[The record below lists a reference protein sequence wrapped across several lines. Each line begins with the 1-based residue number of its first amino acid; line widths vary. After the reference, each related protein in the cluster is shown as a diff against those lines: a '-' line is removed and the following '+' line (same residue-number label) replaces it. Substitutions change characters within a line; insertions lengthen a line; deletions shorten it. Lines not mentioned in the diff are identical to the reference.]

1 MDKTPSYREDHISQ
15 IPALQMLIKMGYHY
29 IAPEEAL
36 ELREHRQS
44 NVILTSVLRTQLQK
58 INKIDYKGQ
67 LHDFSEGN
75 INLAINELKELPV
88 HLGFINANQHF
99 YDSITLGKS
108 FEQNI
113 DSDRKSFSFKYIDWE
128 NPENNIFHVSEE
140 FAVTRSNRSDT
151 YRPDI
156 VLFINGIPM
165 VVIECKSNAIKYP
178 IDEAVS
184 QHYRNQQED
193 GIRDLYV
200 YSNLLLSLAVSE
212 AKYATT
218 VTPIKFWSVWKE
230 KFLNEKQEKD
240 FNQDLF
246 DLKQAELPKESNAE
260 IFKSR
265 YFSTIQ
271 HFKEL
276 KKEVQKVTEQDRL
289 LYSLCRPERLLE
301 LMFRFILFDDGIKK
315 ITRYQQ
321 YFGITKTIKRI
332 EQLGSNGKRKG
343 GVIWHTQGSGKSLTM
358 VMLAEQIAL
367 SKKIKNPKI
376 ILVTDRIDLNSQ
388 ITETFQKCNIPVE
401 EASTGKHLIELL
413 KSPSDAVITTIIN
426 KFKAAVN
433 QEPDGFSSSEIFIL
447 IDEGH
452 RSQYKTF
459 NVKMQK
465 TFPNGC
471 FIAFTGTPLMKSEKN
486 TANKFGGIID
496 EYTIKDAVEDGAVVP
511 LLYEGRHNSIMVNEK
526 PLDNF
531 FDKVSEPLTKYGK
544 AGLKR
549 KYSSK
554 NAINKADQVIY
565 DRAWDISDHFV
576 DFVQG
581 TGFKAQL
588 VAPNKTTAILYR
600 KYLNEIGKVS
610 SDVVVSAPDTRENYE
625 DAFEENENLVL
636 SFHKAMMDKYGTQ
649 EKYERSI
656 INAFKKQEFPEII
669 IVVDKLLTGFD
680 APTNRVL
687 YLTRSLKEHTLLQA
701 IARVNR
707 VAEGKDYGLIIDYY
721 GNLENLDKAIEIY
734 SNSDEMNPDDVKG
747 SVTNVKDVIKDLPQ
761 AHSEVWDIFS
771 PIKNK
776 YDTEAYAVHLGD
788 EEQRHLFYEKLS
800 KFTRLFGLAMST
812 IEFNDVK
819 NDTVIEKYKKD
830 SKFFIQ
836 LRIDVKRR
844 YFDDI
849 DFKEYEPQVQKLIDK
864 HITADGEV
872 LKITQPIDIFNKTQR
887 DDEVEKLVG
896 KAAKADHIAARTSKG
911 ISIKLDEDPV
921 FYKKLSE
928 LIKQTIVDYKQS
940 RIDETEYLNRIREI
954 EATFLSGKQDHVPAI
969 IAEDKI
975 AIAFYNQI
983 NTQLANFLIEK
994 EKNAQIAI
1002 IVKDILAQNIFDGSK
1017 TIIDWKRNKDLEK
1030 QIISELDDYFYS
1042 ISLEIEQTIPF
1053 ELLDVFIEEII
1064 KIAKK
1069 QID

>member
-1 MDKTPSYREDHISQ
+1 MGYTYIS
-15 IPALQMLIKMGYHY
+15 PDEALQ
-29 IAPEEAL
+29 
-36 ELREHRQS
+36 LREGRKT
-44 NVILTSVLRTQLQK
+44 NVLLRDILKTQLQK
-58 INKIDYKGQ
+58 INTIEYKGQ
-67 LHDFSEGN
+67 THDFSDTNVE
-75 INLAINELKELPV
+75 LAINELKELPM

-99 YDSITLGKS
+99 YDLITLGKS
-108 FEQNI
+108 FEQTI
-113 DSDRKSFSFKYIDWE
+113 SGDRKSFSFKYIDWE
-128 NPENNIFHVSEE
+128 NPENNTFHVSEE
-140 FAVTRSNRSDT
+140 FAVTRSHRSDT

-165 VVIECKSNAIKYP
+165 VVIECKSNAIKSP
-178 IDEAVS
+178 VEEGIS
-184 QHYRNQQED
+184 QHLRNQQED

-200 YSNLLLSLAVSE
+200 YSNLLLSLAVSD

-218 VTPIKFWSVWKE
+218 ATPAKFWAVWKE
-230 KFLNEKQEKD
+230 KFTNAKEENAFYQNLH
-240 FNQDLF
+240 
-246 DLKQAELPKESNAE
+246 DLKQAELPKDIHTEV
-260 IFKSR
+260 FKTRYWSTIR
-265 YFSTIQ
+265 YFQ
-271 HFKEL
+271 EL
-276 KKEVQKVTEQDRL
+276 GKLELAVTTQDQL
-289 LYSLCRPERLLE
+289 LYSICHPKRLLE
-301 LMFRFILFDDGIKK
+301 LMFRFILFDEGIKK

-321 YFGITKTIKRI
+321 YYGITKTIKQI
-332 EQLGSNGKRKG
+332 EKTDHNGKRKG

-358 VMLAEQIAL
+358 VMLAQQIAL

-376 ILVTDRIDLNSQ
+376 ILVTDRVDLNTQ
-388 ITETFQKCNIPVE
+388 ITETFDKCKIPVE
-401 EASTGKHLIELL
+401 EAATGKHLIELL
-413 KSPSDAVITTIIN
+413 KSNSDAVITTIIN

-433 QEPDGFSSSEIFIL
+433 QEPEGFSSSEIFVL

-486 TANKFGGIID
+486 TADKFGGVID

-511 LLYEGRHNSIMVNEK
+511 LLYEGRHNSITVNEK

-554 NAINKADQVIY
+554 NAINKADQVVY
-565 DRAWDISDHFV
+565 DRAWDISEHFV
-576 DFVQG
+576 GFIQN

-610 SDVVVSAPDTRENYE
+610 SEVVISAPDTRENYD
-625 DAFEENENLVL
+625 DAFEENENLVQ
-636 SFHKAMMDKYGTQ
+636 SFYKSMMDKYGTQ
-649 EKYERSI
+649 EKYEKSI
-656 INAFKKQEFPEII
+656 INAFKYQENPEII

-680 APTNRVL
+680 APKNRVL

-707 VAEGKDYGLIIDYY
+707 LAEGKDYGLIVDYY

-734 SNSDEMNPDDVKG
+734 SGSDEMNPDDVKG
-747 SVTNVKDVIKDLPQ
+747 SVTNVKDIIKDLPQ
-761 AHSEVWDIFS
+761 VHSEVWDIFS
-771 PIKNK
+771 AIKNK

-800 KFTRLFGLAMST
+800 KFIRLFSLAMAT

-819 NDTVIEKYKKD
+819 NDAVIEKYKKD

-844 YFDDI
+844 YFDQI
-849 DFKEYEPQVQKLIDK
+849 DYKAYESQVQKLIDK
-864 HITADGEV
+864 HITTDGEI
-872 LKITQPIDIFNKTQR
+872 LKITEPIDIFNKQER
-887 DDEVEKLVG
+887 DNEVEKLIG

-911 ISIKLDEDPV
+911 ITIKMDEDPI

-928 LIKQTIVDYKQS
+928 LIKETILDYKQS
-940 RIDETEYLNRIREI
+940 RIDETEYLLRIKDI
-954 EATFLSGKQDHVPAI
+954 EERFLTGKQDDVPAI
-969 IAEDKI
+969 IEGNKI
-975 AIAFYNQI
+975 AVAFYNFI
-983 NTQLANFLIEK
+983 NAKLIVFLEDRLQNAEIALKIQELI
-994 EKNAQIAI
+994 KNTTTENDRAI
-1002 IVKDILAQNIFDGSK
+1002 V
-1017 TIIDWKRNKDLEK
+1017 DWKLNKEIEK
-1030 QIISELDDYFYS
+1030 QIWSELDDYFYS
-1042 ISLEIEQTIPF
+1042 LSLEMDNQIPF
-1053 ELLDVFIEEII
+1053 DILDDFVEEVI

-1069 QID
+1069 QMD

>member
-1 MDKTPSYREDHISQ
+1 MSIPSYQEDHISQ
-15 IPALQMLIKMGYHY
+15 LPAIQLLIKMGYQY
-29 IAPEEAL
+29 ISPDQAL
-36 ELREHRQS
+36 ELREQRTT
-44 NVILTSVLRTQLQK
+44 NVLLKSILREQLQK
-58 INKIDYKGQ
+58 INKIYYKGNV
-67 LHDFSEGN
+67 HDFTEGN
-75 INLAINELKELPV
+75 VDLAINELKELPL
-88 HLGFINANQHF
+88 HLGFINANQYF
-99 YDSITLGKS
+99 YDLITLGKS
-108 FEQNI
+108 FEQTI
-113 DSDRKSFSFKYIDWE
+113 HGDRKSFSFKYIDWE
-128 NPENNIFHVSEE
+128 TPENNVFHVTEE
-140 FAVTRSNRSDT
+140 FSVTRSNRSDT

-165 VVIECKSNAIKYP
+165 VIIECKSNAIKNP
-178 IDEAVS
+178 CDEAVS
-184 QHYRNQQED
+184 QHLRNQQED

-200 YSNLLLSLAVSE
+200 YSNILFSLAVND

-218 VTPIKFWSVWKE
+218 ATPKKFWSVWKE
-230 KFLNEKQEKD
+230 KFINQKQEEA
-240 FNQDLF
+240 FISNLYN
-246 DLKQAELPKESNAE
+246 LKQQSLPQNINSDL
-260 IFKSR
+260 FKSR
-265 YFSTIQ
+265 YWSTIK
-271 HFKEL
+271 HFYEL
-276 KKEVQKVTEQDRL
+276 GKLELAVTHQDQL
-289 LYSLCRPERLLE
+289 IYSLCRPERLLN
-301 LMFRFILFDDGIKK
+301 LIFSFVLYDDGIKK

-321 YFGITKTIKRI
+321 YFGIIKTIRQI
-332 EQLGSNGKRKG
+332 EKVGADGKRKG

-376 ILVTDRIDLNSQ
+376 ILVTDRVDLNSQ

-401 EASTGKHLIELL
+401 EAATGKHLIELL
-413 KSPSDAVITTIIN
+413 KSTSDAVITTIIN

-433 QEPDGFSSSEIFIL
+433 QEPEGFNSSEIFVL

-471 FIAFTGTPLMKSEKN
+471 FVAFTGTPLMKSEKN
-486 TANKFGGIID
+486 TAQKFGGIID

-511 LLYEGRHNSIMVNEK
+511 LLYEGRHNSISVNEK

-531 FDKVSEPLTKYGK
+531 FEKIAEPLTKYGK

-565 DRAWDISDHFV
+565 DRAWDISEHFEN
-576 DFVQG
+576 FIQG

-610 SDVVVSAPDTRENYE
+610 SDVVVSAPDTRENHD
-625 DAFEENENLVL
+625 DAFEENEDVVQA
-636 SFHKAMMDKYGTQ
+636 FHKSMMDKYGSQ
-649 EKYERSI
+649 EKYEKSI
-656 INAFKKQEFPEII
+656 INGFKKQDHPEII

-680 APTNRVL
+680 APNNRVL
-687 YLTRSLKEHTLLQA
+687 YLTRGLKDHTLLQA

-707 VAEGKDYGLIIDYY
+707 VAEGKDYGLIVDYY
-721 GNLENLDKAIEIY
+721 GNLENLDRAIETY
-734 SNSDEMNPDDVKG
+734 SGSDDMNPNDIKG
-747 SVTNVKDVIKDLPQ
+747 SVTNVKDILKDLPQ
-761 AHSEVWDIFS
+761 AHSELWDIFS
-771 PIKNK
+771 SIKNK
-776 YDTEAYAVHLGD
+776 YDTEAYAVFLGD
-788 EEQRHLFYEKLS
+788 TERRHFFYEKLS
-800 KFTRLFGLAMST
+800 KFVRLFSLAMST

-819 NDTVIEKYKKD
+819 NDAVIEKYKKD

-864 HITADGEV
+864 HITTDGEV
-872 LKITQPIDIFNKTQR
+872 MKITQPIDIFNKQQR

-911 ISIKLDEDPV
+911 ISIKLDEDPI
-921 FYKKLSE
+921 FYKKLSQ
-928 LIKQTIVDYKQS
+928 LIKQTIEDYKQS
-940 RIDETEYLNRIREI
+940 RIDETEYLTRIQQI
-954 EATFLSGKQDHVPAI
+954 ENSFLSGQQENIPII
-969 IAEDKI
+969 IAENRI
-975 AIAFYNQI
+975 AVAFYNQI
-983 NTQLANFLIEK
+983 NDQLNNYLSDK
-994 EKNAQIAI
+994 ENNAQIAL
-1002 IVKDILAQNIFDGSK
+1002 DIEKILNSNVFDGAKS
-1017 TIIDWKRNKDLEK
+1017 IIDWKKNKDLEK

-1042 ISLEIEQTIPF
+1042 ISLETEKPISFDI
-1053 ELLDVFIEEII
+1053 LDSFIEEII

>member
-1 MDKTPSYREDHISQ
+1 MTPSYQEDHISQ
-15 IPALQMLIKMGYHY
+15 IPALQMLIKMGYTY
-29 IAPEEAL
+29 IAPDQAL
-36 ELREHRQS
+36 ELRDNRKT
-44 NVILTSVLRTQLQK
+44 NVILTDILREQLKK

-67 LHDFSEGN
+67 THDFSESN
-75 INLAINELKELPV
+75 IDLAIETLKELPL

-99 YDSITLGKS
+99 YDLITLGKS
-108 FEQNI
+108 FDQTINQ
-113 DSDRKSFSFKYIDWE
+113 DRKSYSFKYIDWE
-128 NPENNIFHVSEE
+128 NPQNNSYHVSEE
-140 FAVTRSNRSDT
+140 FSVTRSNRSDS

-156 VLFINGIPM
+156 ILFINGIPM
-165 VVIECKSNAIKYP
+165 VVIECKSNAIKQP
-178 IDEAVS
+178 IEEGIS
-184 QHYRNQQED
+184 QHLRNQQED

-200 YSNLLLSLAVSE
+200 YSNMLLSLAVSD

-218 VTPIKFWSVWKE
+218 ATPAKFWSVWKE
-230 KFLNEKQEKD
+230 KFTSAKKEASFFQN
-240 FNQDLF
+240 LF
-246 DLKQAELPKESNAE
+246 DLKQQELPTDSHTE
-260 IFKSR
+260 IFKTR
-265 YFSTIQ
+265 YWSTIK

-276 KKEVQKVTEQDRL
+276 GKLEVAVTEQDKL
-289 LYSLCRPERLLE
+289 LYSICDPKRLLE
-301 LMFRFILFDDGIKK
+301 LMFSFILYDEGIKK
-315 ITRYQQ
+315 IARYQQ
-321 YFGITKTIKRI
+321 YYGITKTIKQI
-332 EQLGSNGKRKG
+332 EDIGASGKRKG

-413 KSPSDAVITTIIN
+413 KNNSDAVVTTIIN

-433 QEPDGFSSSEIFIL
+433 QEPEGFGSSEIFVL

-471 FIAFTGTPLMKSEKN
+471 FIAFTGPPLMKSEKN
-486 TANKFGGIID
+486 TADKFGGVID

-511 LLYEGRHNSIMVNEK
+511 LLYEGRHNSITVNEK

-531 FDKVSEPLTKYGK
+531 FEKVAEPLTKYGK

-565 DRAWDISDHFV
+565 DRAWDITEHFV
-576 DFVQG
+576 NFIQG

-600 KYLNEIGKVS
+600 KYLNEIGKVT
-610 SDVVVSAPDTRENYE
+610 SDVVISAPDTRENHE
-625 DAFEENENLVL
+625 DAFEENEDLVL
-636 SFHKAMMDKYGTQ
+636 SFHKAMMDKYVTQ
-649 EKYERSI
+649 EKYEKSI
-656 INAFKKQEFPEII
+656 INAFKKQDDPEII

-680 APTNRVL
+680 APKNRVL

-707 VAEGKDYGLIIDYY
+707 LAEGKDYGLIVDYY

-734 SNSDEMNPDDVKG
+734 SGSDEMNPEDVKG
-747 SVTNVKDVIKDLPQ
+747 SVTNVKDIIKDLPQ
-761 AHSEVWDIFS
+761 SHSEVWNIFS
-771 PIKNK
+771 GIKNK

-800 KFTRLFGLAMST
+800 KFVRLFGLAMAT

-819 NDTVIEKYKKD
+819 NDIVIEKYKKD
-830 SKFFIQ
+830 IKFFVQ

-844 YFDDI
+844 YYDEI
-849 DFKEYEPQVQKLIDK
+849 DFKAYETQVQKLIDK
-864 HITADGEV
+864 HITTDGEV
-872 LKITQPIDIFNKTQR
+872 LRITEPIDIFNKQER
-887 DDEVEKLVG
+887 DEEVEKLIG

-911 ISIKLDEDPV
+911 ISIKMDEDPI

-928 LIKQTIVDYKQS
+928 LIKETILDYKQS
-940 RIDETEYLNRIREI
+940 RIDETEYLNKMKDFEER
-954 EATFLSGKQDHVPAI
+954 FQSGKQDDVPVI
-969 IAEDKI
+969 IEGNKI
-975 AIAFYNQI
+975 AVAFYNFI
-983 NTQLANFLIEK
+983 NAKLFTFLGDRLQNAEIALKIK
-994 EKNAQIAI
+994 ELIKNITRENNRAI
-1002 IVKDILAQNIFDGSK
+1002 V
-1017 TIIDWKRNKDLEK
+1017 DWKLNKEIEK
-1030 QIISELDDYFYS
+1030 QIWSELDDYFYS
-1042 ISLEIEQTIPF
+1042 LSLEMDHQIPF
-1053 ELLDVFIEEII
+1053 DILDDFVEEVI

-1069 QID
+1069 QMD

>member
-1 MDKTPSYREDHISQ
+1 MTPSYTEDHISQ
-15 IPALQMLIKMGYHY
+15 IPALQMLIKMGYTY
-29 IAPEEAL
+29 IAPDQAI
-36 ELREHRQS
+36 ELRDNRKT
-44 NVILTSVLRTQLQK
+44 NVILTDILREQLKK

-67 LHDFSEGN
+67 THDFSESN
-75 INLAINELKELPV
+75 IDLAIETLKELPL

-99 YDSITLGKS
+99 YDLITLGKS
-108 FEQNI
+108 FDQTINQ
-113 DSDRKSFSFKYIDWE
+113 DRKSYSFKYIDWE
-128 NPENNIFHVSEE
+128 NPQNNSYHVSEE
-140 FAVTRSNRSDT
+140 FSVTRSNRSDS

-156 VLFINGIPM
+156 ILFINGIPM
-165 VVIECKSNAIKYP
+165 VVIECKSNAIKQP
-178 IDEAVS
+178 IEEGIS
-184 QHYRNQQED
+184 QHLRNQQED

-200 YSNLLLSLAVSE
+200 YSNMLLSLAVSD

-218 VTPIKFWSVWKE
+218 ATPAKFWSVWKE
-230 KFLNEKQEKD
+230 KFTSAKKEASFFQN
-240 FNQDLF
+240 LF
-246 DLKQAELPKESNAE
+246 DLKQQDLPTDSHTE
-260 IFKSR
+260 IFKTR
-265 YFSTIQ
+265 YWSTIK

-276 KKEVQKVTEQDRL
+276 GKLEVAVTEQDKL
-289 LYSLCRPERLLE
+289 LYSICDPKRLLE
-301 LMFRFILFDDGIKK
+301 LMFSFILYDEGIKK
-315 ITRYQQ
+315 IARYQQ
-321 YFGITKTIKRI
+321 YYGITKTIKQI
-332 EQLGSNGKRKG
+332 EDIGASGKRKG

-401 EASTGKHLIELL
+401 EAATGKHLIELL
-413 KSPSDAVITTIIN
+413 KSTSDAVITTIIN

-433 QEPDGFSSSEIFIL
+433 QEPDGFSSSEIFVL

-486 TANKFGGIID
+486 TADKFGGVID

-511 LLYEGRHNSIMVNEK
+511 LLYEGRHNSITVNEK

-531 FDKVSEPLTKYGK
+531 FEKVAEPLTKYGK

-565 DRAWDISDHFV
+565 DRAWDITEHFV
-576 DFVQG
+576 NFIQG

-600 KYLNEIGKVS
+600 KYLNEIGKVT
-610 SDVVVSAPDTRENYE
+610 SDVVISAPDTRENHE
-625 DAFEENENLVL
+625 DAFEENEDLVL

-649 EKYERSI
+649 EKYEKSI
-656 INAFKKQEFPEII
+656 INAFKKQDDPEII

-680 APTNRVL
+680 APKNRVL

-707 VAEGKDYGLIIDYY
+707 LAEGKDYGLIVDYY

-734 SNSDEMNPDDVKG
+734 SGSDEMNPEDVKG
-747 SVTNVKDVIKDLPQ
+747 SVTNVKDIIKDLPQ
-761 AHSEVWDIFS
+761 SHSEVWNIFS
-771 PIKNK
+771 GIKNK

-800 KFTRLFGLAMST
+800 KFVRLFGLAMAT

-819 NDTVIEKYKKD
+819 NDIVIEKYKKD
-830 SKFFIQ
+830 IKFFVQ

-844 YFDDI
+844 YYDEI
-849 DFKEYEPQVQKLIDK
+849 DFKAYETQVQKLIDK
-864 HITADGEV
+864 HITTDGEV
-872 LKITQPIDIFNKTQR
+872 LRITEPIDIFNKQER
-887 DDEVEKLVG
+887 DEEVEKLIG

-911 ISIKLDEDPV
+911 ISIKMDEDPI

-928 LIKQTIVDYKQS
+928 LIKETILDYKQS
-940 RIDETEYLNRIREI
+940 RIDETEYLNKMKDFEER
-954 EATFLSGKQDHVPAI
+954 FQSGKQDDVPVI
-969 IAEDKI
+969 IEGNKI
-975 AIAFYNQI
+975 AVAFYNFI
-983 NTQLANFLIEK
+983 NAKLFTFLGDRLQNAEIALKIK
-994 EKNAQIAI
+994 ELIKNITRENNRAI
-1002 IVKDILAQNIFDGSK
+1002 V
-1017 TIIDWKRNKDLEK
+1017 DWKLNKEIEK
-1030 QIISELDDYFYS
+1030 QIWSELDDYFYS
-1042 ISLEIEQTIPF
+1042 LSLEMDHQIPF
-1053 ELLDVFIEEII
+1053 DILDDFVEEVI

-1069 QID
+1069 QMD

>member
-1 MDKTPSYREDHISQ
+1 MTPSYQEDHISQ
-15 IPALQMLIKMGYHY
+15 IPALQMLIKMGYTY
-29 IAPEEAL
+29 IAPDQAL
-36 ELREHRQS
+36 ELRDNRKT
-44 NVILTSVLRTQLQK
+44 NVILTDILREQLKK

-67 LHDFSEGN
+67 THDFSESN
-75 INLAINELKELPV
+75 IDLAIETLKELPL

-99 YDSITLGKS
+99 YDLITLGKS
-108 FEQNI
+108 FDQTINH
-113 DSDRKSFSFKYIDWE
+113 DRKSYSFKYIDWE
-128 NPENNIFHVSEE
+128 NPQNNSYHVSEE
-140 FAVTRSNRSDT
+140 FSVTRSNRSDS

-156 VLFINGIPM
+156 ILFINGIPM
-165 VVIECKSNAIKYP
+165 VVIECKSNSIKQP
-178 IDEAVS
+178 VEEGIS
-184 QHYRNQQED
+184 QHLRNQQED

-200 YSNLLLSLAVSE
+200 YSNILLSLAVSD

-218 VTPIKFWSVWKE
+218 ATPAKFWSVWKE
-230 KFLNEKQEKD
+230 KFTSAKKEASFFQN
-240 FNQDLF
+240 LF
-246 DLKQAELPKESNAE
+246 DLKQQELPTDSHTE
-260 IFKSR
+260 IFKTR
-265 YFSTIQ
+265 YWSTIK

-276 KKEVQKVTEQDRL
+276 GKLEVAVTEQDKL
-289 LYSLCRPERLLE
+289 LYSICDPKRLLE
-301 LMFRFILFDDGIKK
+301 LMFSFILYDEGIKK
-315 ITRYQQ
+315 IARYQQ
-321 YFGITKTIKRI
+321 YYGITKTIKQI
-332 EQLGSNGKRKG
+332 EDIGASGKRKG

-401 EASTGKHLIELL
+401 EAATGKHLIELL
-413 KSPSDAVITTIIN
+413 KSTSDAVITAIIN

-433 QEPDGFSSSEIFIL
+433 QEPDGFSSSEIFVL

-486 TANKFGGIID
+486 TADKFGGVID

-511 LLYEGRHNSIMVNEK
+511 LLYEGRHNSITVNEK

-531 FDKVSEPLTKYGK
+531 FEKVAEPLTKYGK

-565 DRAWDISDHFV
+565 DRAWDITEHFV
-576 DFVQG
+576 NFIQG

-600 KYLNEIGKVS
+600 KYLNEIGKVT
-610 SDVVVSAPDTRENYE
+610 SDVVISAPDTRENHE
-625 DAFEENENLVL
+625 DAFEENEDLVL

-649 EKYERSI
+649 EKYEKSI
-656 INAFKKQEFPEII
+656 INAFKKQDDPEII

-680 APTNRVL
+680 APKNRVL

-707 VAEGKDYGLIIDYY
+707 LAEGKDYGLIVDYY

-734 SNSDEMNPDDVKG
+734 SGSDEMNPEDVKG
-747 SVTNVKDVIKDLPQ
+747 SVTNVKDIIKDLPQ
-761 AHSEVWDIFS
+761 SHSEVWNIFS
-771 PIKNK
+771 GIKNK

-800 KFTRLFGLAMST
+800 KFVRLFGLAMAT

-819 NDTVIEKYKKD
+819 NDIVIEKYKKD
-830 SKFFIQ
+830 IKFFVQ

-844 YFDDI
+844 YYDEI
-849 DFKEYEPQVQKLIDK
+849 DFKAYETQVQKLIDK
-864 HITADGEV
+864 HITTDGEV
-872 LKITQPIDIFNKTQR
+872 LRITEPIDIFNKQER
-887 DDEVEKLVG
+887 DEEVEKLIG

-911 ISIKLDEDPV
+911 ISIKMDEDPI
-921 FYKKLSE
+921 FYKKLSQ
-928 LIKQTIVDYKQS
+928 LIKETILDYKQS
-940 RIDETEYLNRIREI
+940 RIDETEYLNKMKDFEER
-954 EATFLSGKQDHVPAI
+954 FQSGKQDDVPVI
-969 IAEDKI
+969 IEGNKI
-975 AIAFYNQI
+975 AVAFYNFI
-983 NTQLANFLIEK
+983 NAKLFTFLGDRLQNAEIALKIK
-994 EKNAQIAI
+994 ELIKNITRENNRAI
-1002 IVKDILAQNIFDGSK
+1002 V
-1017 TIIDWKRNKDLEK
+1017 DWKLNKEIEK
-1030 QIISELDDYFYS
+1030 QIWSELDDYFFS
-1042 ISLEIEQTIPF
+1042 LSLEMDHQIPF
-1053 ELLDVFIEEII
+1053 DILDDFVEEVI

-1069 QID
+1069 QMD

>member
-1 MDKTPSYREDHISQ
+1 MQIPSYQEDHISQ
-15 IPALQMLIKMGYHY
+15 LPAIQLLIKMGYQY
-29 IAPEEAL
+29 LSPEQAL
-36 ELREHRQS
+36 ELREQRTT
-44 NVILTSVLRTQLQK
+44 NVLLKSILKEQLQK
-58 INKIDYKGQ
+58 INKIHYKGNV
-67 LHDFSEGN
+67 HDFTEGN
-75 INLAINELKELPV
+75 IDLAISELKELPV
-88 HLGFINANQHF
+88 HLGYINANQYF
-99 YDSITLGKS
+99 YDLVTLGKS
-108 FEQNI
+108 FEQTI
-113 DSDRKSFSFKYIDWE
+113 HGDRKSFSFKYIDWE
-128 NPENNIFHVSEE
+128 NPENNVFHITEE
-140 FAVTRSNRSDT
+140 FSVTRSNRSDT

-165 VVIECKSNAIKYP
+165 VVIECKSNAIKNP
-178 IDEAVS
+178 IEEAIS
-184 QHYRNQQED
+184 QHLRNQQEE
-193 GIRDLYV
+193 GIRDLYM
-200 YSNLLLSLAVSE
+200 YSNVLLSLAVNE

-218 VTPIKFWSVWKE
+218 ATPKKFWSVWKE
-230 KFLNEKQEKD
+230 KFTTQKKEEHFNQTLFNLKQE
-240 FNQDLF
+240 
-246 DLKQAELPKESNAE
+246 ELPKGIHTE
-260 IFKSR
+260 IFKTR
-265 YFSTIQ
+265 YGSTIQ

-276 KKEVQKVTEQDRL
+276 AKEDLEVTEQDRL
-289 LYSLCRPERLLE
+289 LYSLCRPERLLK
-301 LMFRFILFDDGIKK
+301 LMFSFVLYDEGIKK

-321 YFGITKTIKRI
+321 YFGIIKTLKQI
-332 EQLGSNGKRKG
+332 EKTDANGKRKG

-376 ILVTDRIDLNSQ
+376 ILVTDRIDLNTQ

-413 KSPSDAVITTIIN
+413 KSTSDAVITTIIN

-433 QEPDGFSSSEIFIL
+433 QEPEGFDSSEIFVL

-471 FIAFTGTPLMKSEKN
+471 FIAFTGTPLMRSEKN
-486 TANKFGGIID
+486 TAEKFGGIID
-496 EYTIKDAVEDGAVVP
+496 QYTIKDAVEDGAVVP
-511 LLYEGRHNSIMVNEK
+511 LLYEGRHNSISVNEK
-526 PLDNF
+526 PLDTF
-531 FDKVSEPLTKYGK
+531 FDKISEPLTDYGK

-565 DRAWDISDHFV
+565 DRAWDISEHFEN
-576 DFVQG
+576 FLQG

-600 KYLNEIGKVS
+600 KYLNEIGKVT
-610 SDVVVSAPDTRENYE
+610 SDVVISSPDTRENHD
-625 DAFEENENLVL
+625 DAFEENENIVQA
-636 SFHKAMMDKYGTQ
+636 FHKAMMDKYGTQ
-649 EKYERSI
+649 EKYEKAI
-656 INAFKKQEFPEII
+656 INSFKKQEHPEII

-680 APTNRVL
+680 APNNRVL

-721 GNLENLDKAIEIY
+721 GNLENLDKAIETY
-734 SNSDEMNPDDVKG
+734 SGSDEMNPDDVKG
-747 SVTNVKDVIKDLPQ
+747 SVTNVNDIIKGLPQ
-761 AHSEVWDIFS
+761 AHSELWDIFS
-771 PIKNK
+771 SIKNK
-776 YDTEAYAVHLGD
+776 YDAEAYAVYLGD

-812 IEFNDVK
+812 IDFNDEK
-819 NDTVIEKYKKD
+819 NDDAIEKYKKD

-864 HITADGEV
+864 HVTTDGEV
-872 LKITQPIDIFNKTQR
+872 MKITQPIDIFNKQQR
-887 DDEVEKLVG
+887 DDEVEKLTG

-911 ISIKLDEDPV
+911 ISIKFDEDPV
-921 FYKKLSE
+921 FYRKLSE
-928 LIKQTIVDYKQS
+928 LIKQTIQDYKQS
-940 RIDETEYLNRIREI
+940 RIDETEYLHRIQQI
-954 EATFLSGKQDHVPAI
+954 ENSFLTGKQDDVPAI
-969 IAEDKI
+969 LEGNKI

-983 NTQLANFLIEK
+983 NDQLSNYLIKK
-994 EKNAQIAI
+994 EKNAEIAQS
-1002 IVKDILAQNIFDGSK
+1002 VYEILNSNIYDGTK
-1017 TIIDWKRNKDLEK
+1017 TIIDWKKNKDLEK
-1030 QIISELDDYFYS
+1030 EISAELDDYFYT
-1042 ISLEIEQTIPF
+1042 ISHELEKSIPF
-1053 ELLDVFIEEII
+1053 ELIDDFIEEII

>member
-1 MDKTPSYREDHISQ
+1 MTPSYTEDHISQ
-15 IPALQMLIKMGYHY
+15 IPALQMLIKMGYTY
-29 IAPEEAL
+29 IAPDQAL
-36 ELREHRQS
+36 ELRDNRKT
-44 NVILTSVLRTQLQK
+44 NVILTDILREQLKK

-67 LHDFSEGN
+67 THDFSESN
-75 INLAINELKELPV
+75 IDLAIETLKELPL

-99 YDSITLGKS
+99 YDLITLGKS
-108 FEQNI
+108 FDQTINQ
-113 DSDRKSFSFKYIDWE
+113 DRKSYSFKYIDWE
-128 NPENNIFHVSEE
+128 NPQNNSYHVSEE
-140 FAVTRSNRSDT
+140 FSVTRSNRSDS

-156 VLFINGIPM
+156 ILFINGIPM
-165 VVIECKSNAIKYP
+165 VVIECKSNAIKQP
-178 IDEAVS
+178 IEEGIS
-184 QHYRNQQED
+184 QHLRNQQED

-200 YSNLLLSLAVSE
+200 YSNMLLSLAVSD

-218 VTPIKFWSVWKE
+218 ATPAKFWSVWKE
-230 KFLNEKQEKD
+230 KFTSAKKEASFFQN
-240 FNQDLF
+240 LF
-246 DLKQAELPKESNAE
+246 DLKQQDLPTDSHTE
-260 IFKSR
+260 IFKTR
-265 YFSTIQ
+265 YWSTIK

-276 KKEVQKVTEQDRL
+276 GKLEVAVTEQDKL
-289 LYSLCRPERLLE
+289 LYSICDPKRLLE
-301 LMFRFILFDDGIKK
+301 LMFSFILYDEGIKK
-315 ITRYQQ
+315 IARYQQ
-321 YFGITKTIKRI
+321 YYGITKTIKQI
-332 EQLGSNGKRKG
+332 EDIGASGKRKG

-401 EASTGKHLIELL
+401 EAATGKHLIELL
-413 KSPSDAVITTIIN
+413 KSTSDAVITTIIN

-433 QEPDGFSSSEIFIL
+433 QEPDGFSSSEIFVL

-486 TANKFGGIID
+486 TADKFGGVID

-511 LLYEGRHNSIMVNEK
+511 LLYEGRHNSITVNEK

-531 FDKVSEPLTKYGK
+531 FEKVAEPLTKYGK

-565 DRAWDISDHFV
+565 DRAWDITEHFV
-576 DFVQG
+576 NFIQG

-600 KYLNEIGKVS
+600 KYLNEIVKVT
-610 SDVVVSAPDTRENYE
+610 SDVVISAPDTRENHE
-625 DAFEENENLVL
+625 DAFEENEDLVL

-649 EKYERSI
+649 EKYEKSI
-656 INAFKKQEFPEII
+656 INAFKKQDDPEII

-680 APTNRVL
+680 APKNRVL

-707 VAEGKDYGLIIDYY
+707 LAEGKDYGLIVDYY

-734 SNSDEMNPDDVKG
+734 SGSDEMNPEDVKG
-747 SVTNVKDVIKDLPQ
+747 SVTNVKDIIKDLPQ
-761 AHSEVWDIFS
+761 SHSEVWNIFS
-771 PIKNK
+771 GIKNK

-800 KFTRLFGLAMST
+800 KFVRLFGLAMAT

-819 NDTVIEKYKKD
+819 NDIVIEKYKKD
-830 SKFFIQ
+830 IKFFVQ

-844 YFDDI
+844 YYDEI
-849 DFKEYEPQVQKLIDK
+849 DFKAYETQVQKLIDK
-864 HITADGEV
+864 HITTDGEV
-872 LKITQPIDIFNKTQR
+872 LRITEPIDIFNKQER
-887 DDEVEKLVG
+887 DEEVEKLIG

-911 ISIKLDEDPV
+911 ISIKMDEDPI

-928 LIKQTIVDYKQS
+928 LIKETILDYKQS
-940 RIDETEYLNRIREI
+940 RIDETEYLNKMKDFEER
-954 EATFLSGKQDHVPAI
+954 FQSGKQDDVPVI
-969 IAEDKI
+969 IEGNKI
-975 AIAFYNQI
+975 AVAFYNFI
-983 NTQLANFLIEK
+983 NAKLFTFLGDRLQNAEIALKIK
-994 EKNAQIAI
+994 ELIKNITRENNRAI
-1002 IVKDILAQNIFDGSK
+1002 V
-1017 TIIDWKRNKDLEK
+1017 DWKLNKEIEK
-1030 QIISELDDYFYS
+1030 QIWSELDDYFYS
-1042 ISLEIEQTIPF
+1042 LSLEMDHQIPF
-1053 ELLDVFIEEII
+1053 DILDDFVEEVI

-1069 QID
+1069 QMD

>member
-1 MDKTPSYREDHISQ
+1 MSIPSYIEDHISQ
-15 IPALQMLIKMGYHY
+15 LPAIQLLIKMGYQY
-29 IAPEEAL
+29 ISPEQAL
-36 ELREHRQS
+36 DLREQRKS
-44 NVILTSVLRTQLQK
+44 NVLLTSVLKSQLQK
-58 INKIDYKGQ
+58 INKIDYKDAI
-67 LHDFSEGN
+67 HDFSDTNVE
-75 INLAINELKELPV
+75 LAINELKNLPV
-88 HLGFINANQHF
+88 HLGFMNANQHF
-99 YDSITLGKS
+99 YDLITLGKS
-108 FEQNI
+108 FEQTING
-113 DSDRKSFSFKYIDWE
+113 DRKSFSFKYIDWE
-128 NPENNIFHVSEE
+128 TPENNIFHVSEE
-140 FAVTRSNRSDT
+140 FSVTRSNRSDT

-156 VLFINGIPM
+156 VLFVNGIPM
-165 VVIECKSNAIKYP
+165 VVIECKSNANKSP
-178 IDEAVS
+178 IEEGIS
-184 QHYRNQQED
+184 QHLRNQQED
-193 GIRDLYV
+193 GIRDLYL
-200 YSNLLLSLAVSE
+200 YSNILLSLAVSE

-218 VTPIKFWSVWKE
+218 ATPIKFWSVWKE
-230 KFLNEKQEKD
+230 KFTTSKD
-240 FNQDLF
+240 EISFQQDLF
-246 DLKQAELPKESNAE
+246 DLKQAELPKD
-260 IFKSR
+260 IHTKVFKSR
-265 YFSTIQ
+265 YGSTIKY
-271 HFKEL
+271 FTEL
-276 KKEVQKVTEQDRL
+276 GKLEVAVTEQDRL
-289 LYSLCRPERLLE
+289 LYSICSPNRLLE
-301 LMFRFILFDDGIKK
+301 LMFRFVLFDEGIKK

-321 YFGITKTIKRI
+321 YFGITKTIQRI
-332 EQLGSNGKRKG
+332 EKIDHSGRRKG

-401 EASTGKHLIELL
+401 EAATGKHLIELL
-413 KSPSDAVITTIIN
+413 KSNSDAVITTIIN

-486 TANKFGGIID
+486 TADKFGGIID
-496 EYTIKDAVEDGAVVP
+496 EYTIKDAVDDGAVVP
-511 LLYEGRHNSIMVNEK
+511 LLYEGRHNSISVNEK
-526 PLDNF
+526 PLDSF

-565 DRAWDISDHFV
+565 DRAWDITEHFV
-576 DFVQG
+576 DFIQG

-600 KYLNEIGKVS
+600 KYLNEIGKVT
-610 SDVVVSAPDTRENYE
+610 SDVVISAPDIRENHE

-649 EKYERSI
+649 EKYEKSI
-656 INAFKKQEFPEII
+656 INAFKKQDEPEII

-680 APTNRVL
+680 APKNRVL

-734 SNSDEMNPDDVKG
+734 SGSDEFNAQDLKG

-761 AHSEVWDIFS
+761 SHSEVWDIFS
-771 PIKNK
+771 AIKNK

-788 EEQRHLFYEKLS
+788 DQQRHLFYEKLS
-800 KFTRLFGLAMST
+800 KLVRLFGLAMAT

-819 NDTVIEKYKKD
+819 NDEVIEKYKKD
-830 SKFFIQ
+830 IKFFTQ

-864 HITADGEV
+864 HITTDGEV
-872 LKITQPIDIFNKTQR
+872 LKITQPIDIFNKQQR
-887 DDEVEKLVG
+887 DEEVEKLTG
-896 KAAKADHIAARTSKG
+896 KAAKADHIASRTSKG
-911 ISIKLDEDPV
+911 ISIKMDEDPI
-921 FYKKLSE
+921 FYRKLSE
-928 LIKQTIVDYKQS
+928 LIKQTIADYKQS
-940 RIDETEYLNRIREI
+940 RIDETEYLNKIREI
-954 EATFLSGKQDHVPAI
+954 ENIFLTGKQDDVPEI
-969 IAEDKI
+969 LVGDKI
-975 AIAFYNQI
+975 GIAFYNQI
-983 NTQLANFLIEK
+983 NDQLSNFLIEK
-994 EKNAQIAI
+994 NNNAQIAKE
-1002 IVKDILAQNIFDGSK
+1002 VKNILFQNIFDGEK
-1017 TIIDWKRNKDLEK
+1017 PIIDWKKNKDLEK
-1030 QIISELDDYFYS
+1030 QISGELDDYFYS
-1042 ISLEIEQTIPF
+1042 VSLELSQQIPF
-1053 ELLDVFIEEII
+1053 DLLDVFIEEIL

>member
-1 MDKTPSYREDHISQ
+1 MNPSYKEDDISQ
-15 IPALQMLIKMGYHY
+15 IPAIQLLIKMGYQY
-29 IAPEEAL
+29 ISPEQAL
-36 ELREHRQS
+36 ELREGRKS
-44 NVILTSVLRTQLQK
+44 NVLLIPILKKQLQK
-58 INKIDYKGQ
+58 INKIDYKGEI
-67 LHDFSEGN
+67 HEFSDTN
-75 INLAINELKELPV
+75 IELAINELKDLPV
-88 HLGFINANQHF
+88 HLGFMNANQHF
-99 YDSITLGKS
+99 YDLITLGKS
-108 FEQNI
+108 FEQTING
-113 DSDRKSFSFKYIDWE
+113 DRKSFSFKYVDWE
-128 NPENNIFHVSEE
+128 TPENNVFHISEE

-156 VLFINGIPM
+156 VLFVNGIPM
-165 VVIECKSNAIKYP
+165 VVIECKSNANKSPVEEGI
-178 IDEAVS
+178 S
-184 QHYRNQQED
+184 QHLRNQQED
-193 GIRDLYV
+193 GVRDLYL
-200 YSNLLLSLAVSE
+200 YSNILLSLAVSD

-218 VTPIKFWSVWKE
+218 ATPIKFWSVWKE
-230 KFLNEKQEKD
+230 KFITSKEEISFHENLYE
-240 FNQDLF
+240 
-246 DLKQAELPKESNAE
+246 LKQADLPKDTQTEL
-260 IFKSR
+260 FKTR
-265 YFSTIQ
+265 YWSTIQ
-271 HFKEL
+271 YFTEL
-276 KKEVQKVTEQDRL
+276 GKLEITVTEQDKL
-289 LYSLCRPERLLE
+289 LFSICNPNRLLE
-301 LMFRFILFDDGIKK
+301 LMFRFIVFDEGIKK

-321 YFGITKTIKRI
+321 YFGITKTIRQI
-332 EQLGSNGKRKG
+332 EKKDHYGKRKG

-376 ILVTDRIDLNSQ
+376 ILVTDRIDLNTQ
-388 ITETFQKCNIPVE
+388 ITETFQKCNIPVV
-401 EASTGKHLIELL
+401 EAATGKHLIELL
-413 KSPSDAVITTIIN
+413 QGNSDAVITTIIN

-433 QEPDGFSSSEIFIL
+433 QEPEGFNSSEIFVL

-486 TANKFGGIID
+486 TADKFGGMID

-511 LLYEGRHNSIMVNEK
+511 LLYEGRHNSMTVNEK

-531 FDKVSEPLTKYGK
+531 FEKVSEPLTKYGK

-565 DRAWDISDHFV
+565 DRAWDITEHFV
-576 DFVQG
+576 DFIQG

-600 KYLNEIGKVS
+600 KYLNEIGKVTS
-610 SDVVVSAPDTRENYE
+610 EVVISAPDTRENHD
-625 DAFEENENLVL
+625 DAFEENEDLMS
-636 SFHKAMMDKYGTQ
+636 SFHKSMMDKYGTQ
-649 EKYERSI
+649 EKYEKSI
-656 INAFKKQEFPEII
+656 INAFKKQDEPEII

-680 APTNRVL
+680 APRNRVL

-734 SNSDEMNPDDVKG
+734 SGSDEMNPDDIKG
-747 SVTNVKDVIKDLPQ
+747 SVTNVRDIIKDLPQ

-771 PIKNK
+771 GIKNK

-800 KFTRLFGLAMST
+800 KLVRLFGLAMAT

-819 NDTVIEKYKKD
+819 NDEVIEKYKKD
-830 SKFFIQ
+830 IKFFTQ

-864 HITADGEV
+864 HLTTDGEI
-872 LKITQPIDIFNKTQR
+872 LKITQPIDIFNKQQR
-887 DDEVEKLVG
+887 DEEVEKLTG

-911 ISIKLDEDPV
+911 ISIKIDEDPI
-921 FYKKLSE
+921 FYRKLSE
-928 LIKQTIVDYKQS
+928 LIKQTIADYKQS

-954 EATFLSGKQDHVPAI
+954 ETTFLNGTQHNVPDS
-969 IAEDKI
+969 IAGDKI
-975 AIAFYNQI
+975 SIAFYNQI
-983 NTQLANFLIEK
+983 NERFANYLIEK
-994 EKNAQIAI
+994 QKNADIAKAI
-1002 IVKDILAQNIFDGSK
+1002 KEILTQNIFDGSK
-1017 TIIDWKRNKDLEK
+1017 TIIDWKKNKDLEK
-1030 QIISELDDYFYS
+1030 QIFSDLDDYFYS
-1042 ISLEIEQTIPF
+1042 ISLELDKTIPF
-1053 ELLDVFIEEII
+1053 ELVDVFIEEII

>member
-1 MDKTPSYREDHISQ
+1 MTPSYTEDHISQ
-15 IPALQMLIKMGYHY
+15 IPALQMLIKMGYTY
-29 IAPEEAL
+29 IAPDQAL
-36 ELREHRQS
+36 ELRDNRKT
-44 NVILTSVLRTQLQK
+44 NVILTDILREQLKK

-67 LHDFSEGN
+67 THDFSESN
-75 INLAINELKELPV
+75 IDLAIETLKELPL

-99 YDSITLGKS
+99 YDLITLGKS
-108 FEQNI
+108 FDQTINQ
-113 DSDRKSFSFKYIDWE
+113 DRKSYSFKYIDWE
-128 NPENNIFHVSEE
+128 NPQNNSYHVSEE
-140 FAVTRSNRSDT
+140 FSVTRSNRSDS

-156 VLFINGIPM
+156 ILFINGIPM
-165 VVIECKSNAIKYP
+165 VVIECKSNAIKQP
-178 IDEAVS
+178 IEEGIS
-184 QHYRNQQED
+184 QHLRNQQED

-200 YSNLLLSLAVSE
+200 YSNMLLSLAVSD

-218 VTPIKFWSVWKE
+218 ATPAKFWSVWKE
-230 KFLNEKQEKD
+230 KFTSAKKEASFFQN
-240 FNQDLF
+240 LF
-246 DLKQAELPKESNAE
+246 DLKQQELPTDSHTE
-260 IFKSR
+260 IFKTR
-265 YFSTIQ
+265 YWSTIK

-276 KKEVQKVTEQDRL
+276 GKLEVAVTEQDKL
-289 LYSLCRPERLLE
+289 LYSICDPKRLLE
-301 LMFRFILFDDGIKK
+301 LMFSFILYDEGIKK
-315 ITRYQQ
+315 IARYQQ
-321 YFGITKTIKRI
+321 YYGITKTIKQI
-332 EQLGSNGKRKG
+332 EDIGASGKRKG

-401 EASTGKHLIELL
+401 EAATGKHLIELL
-413 KSPSDAVITTIIN
+413 KSTSDAVITTIIN

-433 QEPDGFSSSEIFIL
+433 QEPDGFSSSEIFVL

-486 TANKFGGIID
+486 TADKFGGVID
-496 EYTIKDAVEDGAVVP
+496 EYIIKDAVEDGAVVP
-511 LLYEGRHNSIMVNEK
+511 LLYEGRHNSITVNEK

-531 FDKVSEPLTKYGK
+531 FEKVAEPLTKYGK

-565 DRAWDISDHFV
+565 DRAWDITEHFV
-576 DFVQG
+576 NFIQG

-600 KYLNEIGKVS
+600 KYLNEIGKVT
-610 SDVVVSAPDTRENYE
+610 SDVVISAPDTRENHE
-625 DAFEENENLVL
+625 DAFEENEDLVL
-636 SFHKAMMDKYGTQ
+636 SFHKAMMDKYVTQ
-649 EKYERSI
+649 EKYEKSI
-656 INAFKKQEFPEII
+656 INAFKKQDDPEII

-680 APTNRVL
+680 APKNRVL

-707 VAEGKDYGLIIDYY
+707 LAEGKDYGLIVDYY

-734 SNSDEMNPDDVKG
+734 SGSDEMNPEDVKG
-747 SVTNVKDVIKDLPQ
+747 SVTNVKDIIKDLPQ
-761 AHSEVWDIFS
+761 SHSEVWNIFS
-771 PIKNK
+771 GIKNK

-800 KFTRLFGLAMST
+800 KFVRLFGLAMAT

-819 NDTVIEKYKKD
+819 NDIVIEKYKKD
-830 SKFFIQ
+830 IKFFVQ

-844 YFDDI
+844 YYDEI
-849 DFKEYEPQVQKLIDK
+849 DFKAYETQVQKLIDK
-864 HITADGEV
+864 HITTDGEV
-872 LKITQPIDIFNKTQR
+872 LRITEPIDIFNKQER
-887 DDEVEKLVG
+887 DEEVEKLIG

-911 ISIKLDEDPV
+911 ISIKMDEDPI

-928 LIKQTIVDYKQS
+928 LIKETILDYKQS
-940 RIDETEYLNRIREI
+940 RIDETEYLNKMKDFEER
-954 EATFLSGKQDHVPAI
+954 FQSGKQDDVPVI
-969 IAEDKI
+969 IEGNKI
-975 AIAFYNQI
+975 AVAFYNFI
-983 NTQLANFLIEK
+983 NAKLFTFLGDRLQNAEIALKIK
-994 EKNAQIAI
+994 ELIKNITRENNRAI
-1002 IVKDILAQNIFDGSK
+1002 V
-1017 TIIDWKRNKDLEK
+1017 DWKLNKEIEK
-1030 QIISELDDYFYS
+1030 QIWSELDDYFFS
-1042 ISLEIEQTIPF
+1042 LSLEMDHQIPF
-1053 ELLDVFIEEII
+1053 DILDDFVEEVI

-1069 QID
+1069 QMD

>member
-1 MDKTPSYREDHISQ
+1 MTPSYTEDHISQ
-15 IPALQMLIKMGYHY
+15 IPALQMLIKMGYTY
-29 IAPEEAL
+29 IAPDQAL
-36 ELREHRQS
+36 ELRDNRKT
-44 NVILTSVLRTQLQK
+44 NVILTDILREQLKK

-67 LHDFSEGN
+67 THDFSESN
-75 INLAINELKELPV
+75 IDLAIETLKELPL

-99 YDSITLGKS
+99 YDLITLGKS
-108 FEQNI
+108 FDQTINQ
-113 DSDRKSFSFKYIDWE
+113 DRKSYSFKYIDWE
-128 NPENNIFHVSEE
+128 NPQNNSYHVSEE
-140 FAVTRSNRSDT
+140 FSVTRSNRSDS

-156 VLFINGIPM
+156 ILFINGIPM
-165 VVIECKSNAIKYP
+165 VVIECKSNAIKQP
-178 IDEAVS
+178 IEEGIS
-184 QHYRNQQED
+184 QHLRNQQED

-200 YSNLLLSLAVSE
+200 YSNMLLSLAVSD

-218 VTPIKFWSVWKE
+218 ATPAKFWSVWKE
-230 KFLNEKQEKD
+230 KFTSAKKEASFFQN
-240 FNQDLF
+240 LF
-246 DLKQAELPKESNAE
+246 DLKQQELSTDSHTE
-260 IFKSR
+260 IFKTR
-265 YFSTIQ
+265 YWSTIK

-276 KKEVQKVTEQDRL
+276 GKLEVAVTEQDKL
-289 LYSLCRPERLLE
+289 LYSICDPKRLLE
-301 LMFRFILFDDGIKK
+301 LMFSFILYDEGIKK
-315 ITRYQQ
+315 IARYQQ
-321 YFGITKTIKRI
+321 YYGITKTIKQI
-332 EQLGSNGKRKG
+332 EDIGASGKRKG

-401 EASTGKHLIELL
+401 EAATGKHLIELL
-413 KSPSDAVITTIIN
+413 KSTSDAVITTIIN

-433 QEPDGFSSSEIFIL
+433 QEPDGFSSSEIFVL

-486 TANKFGGIID
+486 TADKFGGVID

-511 LLYEGRHNSIMVNEK
+511 LLYEGRHNSITVNEK

-531 FDKVSEPLTKYGK
+531 FEKVAEPLTKYGK

-565 DRAWDISDHFV
+565 DRAWDITEHFV
-576 DFVQG
+576 NFIQG

-600 KYLNEIGKVS
+600 KYLNEIGKVT
-610 SDVVVSAPDTRENYE
+610 SDVVISAPDTRENHE
-625 DAFEENENLVL
+625 DAFEENEDLVL
-636 SFHKAMMDKYGTQ
+636 SFHKAMMDKYVTQ
-649 EKYERSI
+649 EKYEKSI
-656 INAFKKQEFPEII
+656 INAFKKQDDPEII

-680 APTNRVL
+680 APKNRVL

-707 VAEGKDYGLIIDYY
+707 LAEGKDYGLIVDYY

-734 SNSDEMNPDDVKG
+734 SGSDEMNPEDVKG
-747 SVTNVKDVIKDLPQ
+747 SVTNVKDIIKDLPQ
-761 AHSEVWDIFS
+761 SHSEVWNIFS
-771 PIKNK
+771 GIKNK

-800 KFTRLFGLAMST
+800 KFVRLFGLAMAT

-819 NDTVIEKYKKD
+819 NDIVIEKYKKD
-830 SKFFIQ
+830 IKFFVQ

-844 YFDDI
+844 YYDEI
-849 DFKEYEPQVQKLIDK
+849 DFKAYETQVQKLIDK
-864 HITADGEV
+864 HITTDGEV
-872 LKITQPIDIFNKTQR
+872 LRITEPIDIFNKQER
-887 DDEVEKLVG
+887 DEEVEKLIG

-911 ISIKLDEDPV
+911 ISIKMDEDPI

-928 LIKQTIVDYKQS
+928 LIKETILDYKQS
-940 RIDETEYLNRIREI
+940 RIDETEYLNKMKDFEER
-954 EATFLSGKQDHVPAI
+954 FQSGKQDDVPVI
-969 IAEDKI
+969 IEGNKI
-975 AIAFYNQI
+975 AVAFYNFI
-983 NTQLANFLIEK
+983 NAKLFTFLGDRLQNAEIALKIK
-994 EKNAQIAI
+994 ELIKNITRENNRAI
-1002 IVKDILAQNIFDGSK
+1002 V
-1017 TIIDWKRNKDLEK
+1017 DWKLNKEIEK
-1030 QIISELDDYFYS
+1030 QIWSELDDYFFS
-1042 ISLEIEQTIPF
+1042 LSLEMDHQIPF
-1053 ELLDVFIEEII
+1053 DILDDFVEEVI

-1069 QID
+1069 QMD

>member
-1 MDKTPSYREDHISQ
+1 MTPSYIEDHISQ
-15 IPALQMLIKMGYHY
+15 LPALQMLIKMGYTY
-29 IAPEEAL
+29 ISPEEAL
-36 ELREHRQS
+36 QLREGRKT
-44 NVILTSVLRTQLQK
+44 NVLLRDILKTQLQK
-58 INKIDYKGQ
+58 INKIEYKGQ
-67 LHDFSEGN
+67 THEFSDTNVE
-75 INLAINELKELPV
+75 LAINELKELPM

-99 YDSITLGKS
+99 YDLITLGKS
-108 FEQNI
+108 FEQTI
-113 DSDRKSFSFKYIDWE
+113 FGDRKSFSFKYIDWE
-128 NPENNIFHVSEE
+128 NPENNTFHVSEE
-140 FAVTRSNRSDT
+140 FAVTRSHRSDT

-165 VVIECKSNAIKYP
+165 VVIECKSNAIKSP
-178 IDEAVS
+178 VEEGIS
-184 QHYRNQQED
+184 QHLRNQQED

-200 YSNLLLSLAVSE
+200 YSNLLLSLAVSD

-218 VTPIKFWSVWKE
+218 ATPAKFWSVWKE
-230 KFLNEKQEKD
+230 KFTNAKEENDFYQNLHNLKQED
-240 FNQDLF
+240 
-246 DLKQAELPKESNAE
+246 LPKDIHTEV
-260 IFKSR
+260 FKTRYWSTIR
-265 YFSTIQ
+265 YFQ
-271 HFKEL
+271 EL
-276 KKEVQKVTEQDRL
+276 GKLELAVTTQDQL
-289 LYSLCRPERLLE
+289 LYSICRPKRLLE
-301 LMFRFILFDDGIKK
+301 LVFRFILFDEGIKK
-315 ITRYQQ
+315 VTRYQQ
-321 YFGITKTIKRI
+321 YYGITKTIKQI
-332 EQLGSNGKRKG
+332 EKTGHSGKRKG

-358 VMLAEQIAL
+358 VMLAQQIAL

-376 ILVTDRIDLNSQ
+376 ILVTDRVDLNTQ

-413 KSPSDAVITTIIN
+413 KNNSDAVITTIIN

-433 QEPDGFSSSEIFIL
+433 QEPEGFGSSEIFVL

-486 TANKFGGIID
+486 TADKFGGVID

-511 LLYEGRHNSIMVNEK
+511 LLYEGRHNSITVNEK

-554 NAINKADQVIY
+554 NAINKADQVVY
-565 DRAWDISDHFV
+565 DRAWDISEHFV
-576 DFVQG
+576 GFIQN

-600 KYLNEIGKVS
+600 KYLNEIGKLTS
-610 SDVVVSAPDTRENYE
+610 EVVISAPDTRENYD
-625 DAFEENENLVL
+625 DAFEENENLVQ
-636 SFHKAMMDKYGTQ
+636 SFYKSMMDKYGTQ
-649 EKYERSI
+649 EKYEKSI
-656 INAFKKQEFPEII
+656 INAFKYQENPEII

-680 APTNRVL
+680 APKNRVL

-707 VAEGKDYGLIIDYY
+707 LAEGKDYGLIVDYY

-734 SNSDEMNPDDVKG
+734 SGSDEMNPDDVKG
-747 SVTNVKDVIKDLPQ
+747 SVTNVKDIIKDLPQ
-761 AHSEVWDIFS
+761 VHSEVWDIFS
-771 PIKNK
+771 AIKNK

-788 EEQRHLFYEKLS
+788 EEQRNLFYEKLS
-800 KFTRLFGLAMST
+800 KFIRLFSLAMAT

-844 YFDDI
+844 YFDQI
-849 DFKEYEPQVQKLIDK
+849 DYKAYESQVQKLIDK
-864 HITADGEV
+864 HITTDGEI
-872 LKITQPIDIFNKTQR
+872 LKITEPIDIFNKQER
-887 DDEVEKLVG
+887 DNEVEKLIG

-911 ISIKLDEDPV
+911 ITIKMDEDPI

-928 LIKQTIVDYKQS
+928 LIKETILDYKQS
-940 RIDETEYLNRIREI
+940 RIDETEYLLRIKDI
-954 EATFLSGKQDHVPAI
+954 EERFLTGKQDDVPAI
-969 IAEDKI
+969 IEGNKI
-975 AIAFYNQI
+975 AVAFYNFI
-983 NTQLANFLIEK
+983 NAKLIVFLEDRLQNAEVALKIQELI
-994 EKNAQIAI
+994 KNTTTENDRAI
-1002 IVKDILAQNIFDGSK
+1002 V
-1017 TIIDWKRNKDLEK
+1017 DWKLNKEIEK
-1030 QIISELDDYFYS
+1030 QIWSELDDYFYS
-1042 ISLEIEQTIPF
+1042 LSLEMDHQIPF
-1053 ELLDVFIEEII
+1053 DILDDFVEEVI

-1069 QID
+1069 QMD